1 MTSHHH
7 QGHQQM
13 SPHGQQQDS
22 GKPATLWVGDIEKW
36 MDENYLAQLFG
47 KTGIVVSTKIIR
59 DRQTN
64 IPVGYGFVQFNNH
77 ETAKKVLELYG
88 NATNPAT
95 GRTFRLNW
103 GVRNGGGGVGGGSQP
118 GGGPRGG
125 PRGGPNVDSGSS
137 VNISI
142 F

>member
-1 MTSHHH
+1 MNAYQHH
-7 QGHQQM
+7 QVNQQY
-13 SPHGQQQDS
+13 SQQSNDS
-22 GKPATLWVGDIEKW
+22 HSQSEDPNRPTTLWVGDIEKW

-59 DRQTN
+59 DKQTN
-64 IPVGYGFVQFNNH
+64 IPVGYGFVQFSTH

-103 GVRNGGGGVGGGSQP
+103 GVKNGASSDNRSGGRSSSQD
-118 GGGPRGG
+118 
-125 PRGGPNVDSGSS
+125 DSGSGVS
-137 VNISI
+137 FIPFIN
-142 F
+142 